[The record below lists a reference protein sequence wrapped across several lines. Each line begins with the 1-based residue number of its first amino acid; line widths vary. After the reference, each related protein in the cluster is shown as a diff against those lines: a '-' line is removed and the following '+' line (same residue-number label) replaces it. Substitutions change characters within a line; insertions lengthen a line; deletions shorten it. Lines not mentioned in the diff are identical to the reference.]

1 VNDRSSMDCGGVL
14 LCDCVLDD
22 SDLLSG
28 VSQWLLG
35 RVLRL
40 KYLIVARW
48 IMEIYPL
55 HIVS

>member
-1 VNDRSSMDCGGVL
+1 MDCGGVL

-35 RVLRL
+35 RVHYTLCLGDNSALL
-40 KYLIVARW
+40 KWCISMVIWLF
-48 IMEIYPL
+48 
-55 HIVS
+55 

>member
-1 VNDRSSMDCGGVL
+1 MDCGGVL

-28 VSQWLLG
+28 VSQWLFG
-35 RVLRL
+35 WFLRL

-55 HIVS
+55 HIVSWR